1 MSVDWFIFG
10 EKRDKKHNKTFRN
23 VTEKKSTD
31 VHKKIF
37 AAAEDR
43 LEKKFF
49 SVETRY
55 HMYPCHQKYRFKNA
69 LEALKK
75 EDSVLLHNLVA
86 HQVFS
91 IYKKKLDDGIHVLFS
106 EICKAY
112 RDFLIRSQC
121 SECNTERLLGKKND
135 GL

>member
-1 MSVDWFIFG
+1 MSG
-10 EKRDKKHNKTFRN
+10 A
-23 VTEKKSTD
+23 D
-31 VHKKIF
+31 VHKKILD
-37 AAAEDR
+37 AAKIRKDYVVQER
-43 LEKKFF
+43 LIEKNLF
-49 SVETRY
+49 SVGARY
-55 HMYPCHQKYRFKNA
+55 HIYPCYQNYSSKNA

-121 SECNTERLLGKKND
+121 SECN
-135 GL
+135 